1 MPKVRTEEVT
11 IGMINELHLKVAK
24 GKILSKFEKLCSQIL
39 KMKYESIGTKLFR
52 LNEWEFTAKVR
63 TALLSLGI
71 CLPFNVY
78 CPIYINENAYNN
90 ETLEH

>member
-39 KMKYESIGTKLFR
+39 KIKYERIG
-52 LNEWEFTAKVR
+52 
-63 TALLSLGI
+63 
-71 CLPFNVY
+71 VY
-78 CPIYINENAYNN
+78 GF
-90 ETLEH
+90 